1 MASRWGVATLLLLVA
16 PPLPAHRTLGGSQFI
31 CLSADRPA
39 RGACGLAPGPV
50 MSASANDDDWR
61 GFRAKLV
68 QGDREAHVPTEDTGP
83 PTLVPSPPS
92 PPPPTDG
99 ADGSYWVHE
108 LAVPE
113 PGCLLLAQPHA
124 LLADQPVLHRAVV
137 LVLEHDEECG
147 TVGLLLDT
155 PANAT
160 LGQLLKRR
168 RDPRLQPLADNRLM
182 IGGTVLPR
190 QRLRVLTGRC
200 DVPGSRKVLPG
211 LYQCSLDAAAR
222 LVAIGA
228 ADASSFEIYA
238 AACQWS
244 PDQLAVELSQA
255 LWLPVAASSAAVRA
269 RPAGKHALYF
279 QLMEAV
285 GGQYLR
291 QAMLARTGAEVD
303 EWIARRTRSAT
314 GSLQRLADRVRGLE
328 TVNADEVALR
338 IHGLLYPRDNLTD
351 VSARTE
357 SLAEQAAYIWFTQE
371 LEAGTVLEPSAGG
384 RLLPERPLKDPSAL
398 LPDSRSPKSAP
409 RRRWRSA
416 AGLGHVD
423 APSLRV
429 LSAAA
434 AGRVSKENALLAV
447 NLLLFDLLNFRA
459 RPAGE
464 ALPEQVRPYRHE
476 STVAHPSVC
485 VRMPKAL
492 PHSPLPYRRRCPT
505 SSVATAA
512 TPVSCLCASCMPPSP
527 AASASGCNSCDS
539 SRPGHRGHPPFSS
552 GSSRQRSGRSCARP
566 THSPLLAARGR
577 GALGRP
583 WVPSPH
589 PGSCFSWNR

>member
-1 MASRWGVATLLLLVA
+1 MASRWGVAALLLLVA

-137 LVLEHDEECG
+137 LVLEHDEESG

-200 DVPGSRKVLPG
+200 DVPGSCKVLPG

-279 QLMEAV
+279 QLMEAI

-328 TVNADEVALR
+328 TVSADEAALR

-416 AGLGHVD
+416 ANLGHVD

-476 STVAHPSVC
+476 SIVAPPTVC
-485 VRMPKAL
+485 VRCQSLAPLTL
-492 PHSPLPYRRRCPT
+492 PHRRRCPT
-505 SSVATAA
+505 SSVATAV
-512 TPVSCLCASCMPPSP
+512 TPVSCPCASCTPPSP
-527 AASASGCNSCDS
+527 TASASGYNSYDS

-552 GSSRQRSGRSCARP
+552 GSSRRRSGRSCARP
-566 THSPLLAARGR
+566 HTQPLARGPR
-577 GALGRP
+577 ARRTG
-583 WVPSPH
+583 
-589 PGSCFSWNR
+589 